1 LRPKLAYGPLISCPE
16 PSWPARNQDRASALH
31 RLPSR
36 RQIEPEG
43 SVAVVPRCRGKAA
56 AFVDAPLE
64 FVVGAGPNDLEGEI
78 SNGGVLKSGV
88 LNDGV
93 SVEHGAGSIRMSNGL
108 FAGAVMALP
117 R

>member
-1 LRPKLAYGPLISCPE
+1 LISCPE
-16 PSWPARNQDRASALH
+16 PSWPARNQDRASTLH

-43 SVAVVPRCRGKAA
+43 PVAVVPRCRGKAA

-78 SNGGVLKSGV
+78 SNGGVL
-88 LNDGV
+88 NNGV

-108 FAGAVMALP
+108 FAGAVMASST
-117 R
+117 